1 MLSKKSK
8 KNESEAVPPRLAK
21 RRTSIK
27 MLGGTPSLYS
37 LRKLDIDVEMVRD
50 CPKSDNDA
58 DLLQEG
64 SRLLDP
70 DTNAN
75 LLGEGQRLQQI
86 VKRACHPLYK
96 NRFNMPA
103 NNSAQTRNFIQI
115 SAPEFIIF

>member
-1 MLSKKSK
+1 MSA
-8 KNESEAVPPRLAK
+8 EFR
-21 RRTSIK
+21 K